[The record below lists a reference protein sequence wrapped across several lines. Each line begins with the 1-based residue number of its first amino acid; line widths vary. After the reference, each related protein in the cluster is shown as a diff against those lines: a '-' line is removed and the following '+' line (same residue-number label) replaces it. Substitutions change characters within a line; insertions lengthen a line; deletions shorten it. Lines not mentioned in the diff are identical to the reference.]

1 MKVKEKAPKGYKKL
15 NLSVPYWADVIKYYK
30 IENNVTSK
38 EVARRCLL
46 SEGEI
51 SNIVSLK
58 YDKVKVGT
66 AEKLRVSLQI
76 LPEFK
81 KRHANIARKGNK
93 RLLMAD
99 VKKKMEKRQTI
110 REYSKIERIF
120 KKTMKFL
127 KLKGIIK

>member
-46 SEGEI
+46 SEGLI
-51 SNIVSLK
+51 SNIVTLK
-58 YDKVKVGT
+58 GTVVKKRT
-66 AEKLRVSLQI
+66 AEKLRIALQVV
-76 LPEFK
+76 PEFK

-93 RLLMAD
+93 RLLMSD
-99 VKKKMEKRQTI
+99 VKKKMEKRQSI